1 MCSNNLK
8 YLQNKTSRVFTTFE
22 DFKMSRTFLFL
33 HFTFLI
39 RASNVVKTWC
49 LILQVVQVKKTNSTL
64 RHEEWK
70 QAKNYLLRKV
80 TCNKL
85 EDVSHDIFKDIDLRK
100 TMLALWPRVL
110 LQLLNQDAN
119 TCAFNHFF
127 SMLPIIWTVSW
138 LLYQIIIAVIT
149 RKRIKELPGF
159 ASCLWRQKCRRSSR
173 YKPSTGKVKDSCAQ
187 ISFRSFLFC

>member
-1 MCSNNLK
+1 MPRLGMCSNNLK
-8 YLQNKTSRVFTTFE
+8 YLQNKTLRVFTTFE

-49 LILQVVQVKKTNSTL
+49 LTLQVVQVKKTNSTL

-100 TMLALWPRVL
+100 TMLALWPRVATAVKSRCKYMRFQSL
-110 LQLLNQDAN
+110 FFYASHHMDGFMTIISNNNSDNN
-119 TCAFNHFF
+119 TKKN
-127 SMLPIIWTVSW
+127 
-138 LLYQIIIAVIT
+138 
-149 RKRIKELPGF
+149 KRITGF
-159 ASCLWRQKCRRSSR
+159 C
-173 YKPSTGKVKDSCAQ
+173 
-187 ISFRSFLFC
+187 FLFVKTKVSKIITI